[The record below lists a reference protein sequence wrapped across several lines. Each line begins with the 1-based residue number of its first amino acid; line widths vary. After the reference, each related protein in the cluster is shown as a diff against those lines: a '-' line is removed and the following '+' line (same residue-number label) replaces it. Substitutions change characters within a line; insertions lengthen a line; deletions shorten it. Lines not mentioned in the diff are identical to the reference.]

1 MPSDFEWVTYAEVVD
16 INKVAVANTGEAH
29 VIRDEGLLHSAL
41 AVPQNSHF
49 YGDVDC
55 PITLASNLTFAIAR
69 NHAFEQGNKRTAFI
83 AGQLFLTINGYD
95 CVPPDVTETSQ
106 LMIDVITRE
115 ANEEQFVEYL
125 RIYTVESADLPP
137 DDD

>member
-1 MPSDFEWVTYAEVVD
+1 LPSDFEWVTYDEVVD

-41 AVPQNSHF
+41 AVPKNRHF
-49 YGDVDC
+49 YEAVDC
-55 PITLASNLTFAIAR
+55 PVALASSLTFAIAR
-69 NHAFEQGNKRTAFI
+69 NHPFEQGNKRTAFI
-83 AGQLFLTINGYD
+83 AGQLFLSINGYD

-106 LMIDVITRE
+106 LLIDVITRE
-115 ANEEQFVEYL
+115 ADEQQFVDYL
-125 RIYTVESADLPP
+125 RNYTVESADLTS